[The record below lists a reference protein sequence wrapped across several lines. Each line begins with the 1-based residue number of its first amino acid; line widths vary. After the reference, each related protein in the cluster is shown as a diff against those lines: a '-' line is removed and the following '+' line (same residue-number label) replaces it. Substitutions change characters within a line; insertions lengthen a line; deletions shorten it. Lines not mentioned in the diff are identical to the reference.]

1 MHPSMR
7 CPPFVSDLILATL
20 GPAKKILSFRK
31 RQMIFAVGDR
41 SDFMFF
47 IQHGS
52 VKLTV
57 GSREG
62 KEAVTAVLDGKQFFG
77 EEVLFANRFPRS
89 SNAIAVTDLQV
100 APIERNAIL
109 RVLSHNREV
118 CEAFI
123 SSLVGL
129 IAHLNAELA
138 DCLLYNSE
146 QRLIRAMLSISKA
159 SKPDAF
165 QRVPQL
171 SQQDLASMIGTSR
184 QRVNMLMQRFKRLGF
199 VDYAHGL
206 RVHGSIRGLV
216 RED

>member
-1 MHPSMR
+1 MHPSTR
-7 CPPFVSDLILATL
+7 APFVSDLILATL
-20 GPAKKILSFRK
+20 GRTKKILSFRK
-31 RQMIFAVGDR
+31 GQMIFAAGDR
-41 SDFMFF
+41 SDFIFL

-62 KEAVTAVLDGKQFFG
+62 KEAVTAVLEAKQFFG
-77 EEVLFANRFPRS
+77 EEILFANRFPRS

-100 APIERNAIL
+100 TPIERNALL
-109 RVLSHNREV
+109 RVLSHNREL

-129 IAHLNAELA
+129 IAHLNGELA
-138 DCLLYNSE
+138 DSLLYNSE
-146 QRLIRAMLSISKA
+146 QRLIRALLSISKA

-165 QRVPQL
+165 QRVTHL

-184 QRVNMLMQRFKRLGF
+184 QRVNALMQRFKKLGL
-199 VDYAHGL
+199 VDYSHGL
-206 RVHGSIRGLV
+206 RVHGSMRWLV
-216 RED
+216 REE